1 MMVLPG
7 LLFFLIFHY
16 APMLGL
22 VIAFKDYKGM
32 GGISGLFNS
41 PWVGFQHFINL
52 FSSHSF
58 YRLLR
63 NTFIISLL
71 KLVWGF
77 PAPIILALVLNEIR
91 NNKFKRIIQTT
102 TYLPHFISWVVVSGL
117 VMIFLSANGPVNHII
132 KNIFHMKSVPF
143 LSSIKFFRSILVVSD
158 IWKEAG
164 WGSIIYLAAIAS
176 IPQEQY
182 ESAHIEGAKRF
193 QMMRYITIPA
203 ISFVISIMLIMRVG
217 RLIDENFEQIFNLYN
232 PTVYEVSDVFET
244 YIYRVGIG
252 KGLFSYST
260 AIGLFKSIIS
270 LILVVTANKTIKLLG
285 EEGLW

>member
-1 MMVLPG
+1 MHRKFKRIFFKYRFLHMMVLPG

-102 TYLPHFISWVVVSGL
+102 DLSSAFISGWWSGP
-117 VMIFLSANGPVNHII
+117 VMIF
-132 KNIFHMKSVPF
+132 
-143 LSSIKFFRSILVVSD
+143 
-158 IWKEAG
+158 
-164 WGSIIYLAAIAS
+164 
-176 IPQEQY
+176 
-182 ESAHIEGAKRF
+182 
-193 QMMRYITIPA
+193 
-203 ISFVISIMLIMRVG
+203 FVITDL
-217 RLIDENFEQIFNLYN
+217 
-232 PTVYEVSDVFET
+232 
-244 YIYRVGIG
+244 
-252 KGLFSYST
+252 
-260 AIGLFKSIIS
+260 
-270 LILVVTANKTIKLLG
+270 
-285 EEGLW
+285 